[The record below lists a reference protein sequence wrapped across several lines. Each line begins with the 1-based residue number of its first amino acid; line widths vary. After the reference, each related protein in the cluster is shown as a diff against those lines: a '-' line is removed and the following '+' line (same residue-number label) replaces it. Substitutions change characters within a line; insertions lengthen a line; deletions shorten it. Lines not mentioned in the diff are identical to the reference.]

1 MVRAR
6 HCTDQTAKVETRRGG
21 LPGLQAAREISDT
34 HPLLPVDA
42 LKHAPHRLVSTWTRW
57 VHTKT
62 WKDMQMFLI
71 NSFNLLLDGRRSD
84 DSRSHTGGST
94 RPEFPEGQLTSAAW
108 EGWWHEDAA

>member
-1 MVRAR
+1 
-6 HCTDQTAKVETRRGG
+6 
-21 LPGLQAAREISDT
+21 
-34 HPLLPVDA
+34 
-42 LKHAPHRLVSTWTRW
+42 
-57 VHTKT
+57 
-62 WKDMQMFLI
+62 MFLI